1 MKEFKFFTNNE
12 PDYLEEIPIP
22 SFLDEEPTIS
32 QYDDYDEV
40 VLNMIRYET
49 NPIAMVHRFEMGGE
63 SKNIII
69 RDITHNNNNLP
80 LAETVTIEYELYH
93 IELNQ
98 PARSDTRHITMSLE
112 MYNEIRYET
121 L

>member
-1 MKEFKFFTNNE
+1 MRTFKFFTNNE
-12 PDYLEEIPIP
+12 PDYLEEVPTP

-40 VLNMIRYET
+40 VLNMIRYEA
-49 NPIAMVHRFEMGGE
+49 NPIAMVHRFEMNGG
-63 SKNIII
+63 SKAIII
-69 RDITHNNNNLP
+69 RDITLNGNNLP

-98 PARSDTRHITMSLE
+98 PNRMETRDITMSLE

>member
-1 MKEFKFFTNNE
+1 MASENKT
-12 PDYLEEIPIP
+12 
-22 SFLDEEPTIS
+22 
-32 QYDDYDEV
+32 
-40 VLNMIRYET
+40 
-49 NPIAMVHRFEMGGE
+49 
-63 SKNIII
+63 III
-69 RDITHNNNNLP
+69 RDITLNGNNLP

-98 PARSDTRHITMSLE
+98 PNRVETRDITMSLE

>member
-1 MKEFKFFTNNE
+1 MRTFKFFANNTN
-12 PDYLEEIPIP
+12 YLE
-22 SFLDEEPTIS
+22 EEPTIS
-32 QYDDYDEV
+32 QYDDYDMF
-40 VLNMIRYET
+40 VLDKIRYEV
-49 NPIAMVHRFEMGGE
+49 NPNVHRFEMGGGSE
-63 SKNIII
+63 NIVIRNII
-69 RDITHNNNNLP
+69 HNHNNLP

-98 PARSDTRHITMSLE
+98 PNRMETRTITMLVE

>member
-1 MKEFKFFTNNE
+1 MRTFKFFVNNTN
-12 PDYLEEIPIP
+12 YLE
-22 SFLDEEPTIS
+22 EEPTIS
-32 QYDDYDEV
+32 RYDDYDNI
-40 VLNMIRYET
+40 VLNMLRYET
-49 NPIAMVHRFEMGGE
+49 IPVDHVHRFEMNGG
-63 SKNIII
+63 SKAIVI
-69 RDITHNNNNLP
+69 RDITHNDNNFP

-98 PARSDTRHITMSLE
+98 PNRMDTRNITMSLE

>member
-1 MKEFKFFTNNE
+1 MRDFKFFANNTN
-12 PDYLEEIPIP
+12 YLEEVPAL
-22 SFLDEEPTIS
+22 SFLDEEETIS

-40 VLNMIRYET
+40 VLNMIRYEA
-49 NPIAMVHRFEMGGE
+49 NPIAMVHRFEMGGG
-63 SKNIII
+63 SKAIII
-69 RDITHNNNNLP
+69 RDIILNGNNLP

-98 PARSDTRHITMSLE
+98 PNRMDTRHITMSLE

>member
-1 MKEFKFFTNNE
+1 MKTFKFFTNNE
-12 PDYLEEIPIP
+12 PDYLEE
-22 SFLDEEPTIS
+22 EPTIS
-32 QYDDYDEV
+32 RYDDYDNV

-49 NPIAMVHRFEMGGE
+49 SPVGEQYRFEMNGG
-63 SKNIII
+63 SKAIVI
-69 RDITHNNNNLP
+69 RDITHNDNNLP
-80 LAETVTIEYELYH
+80 LAETVTIEYGLYH

-98 PARSDTRHITMSLE
+98 PNRVETHDITISLE

>member
-1 MKEFKFFTNNE
+1 MRDFKFFANNTN
-12 PDYLEEIPIP
+12 YLE
-22 SFLDEEPTIS
+22 EEPTIS

-40 VLNMIRYET
+40 VLNRIRYEA
-49 NPIAMVHRFEMGGE
+49 NPIAMVHRFEMGGG
-63 SKNIII
+63 SKAIII
-69 RDITHNNNNLP
+69 RDIVHTDNFP
-80 LAETVTIEYELYH
+80 LVETVTIEYELYH

-98 PARSDTRHITMSLE
+98 PNRMETRDITMSVE

>member
-1 MKEFKFFTNNE
+1 MRTFKFFANNTN
-12 PDYLEEIPIP
+12 YLE
-22 SFLDEEPTIS
+22 EEPTIS

-49 NPIAMVHRFEMGGE
+49 NPVGERYAMAGE
-63 SKNIII
+63 NKNIII
-69 RDITHNNNNLP
+69 SNITHNGNNLP

-93 IELNQ
+93 IYLNQ
-98 PARSDTRHITMSLE
+98 PNRMDTRHITMSLE

>member
-1 MKEFKFFTNNE
+1 MRDFKFFANNTN
-12 PDYLEEIPIP
+12 YLE
-22 SFLDEEPTIS
+22 EEPTIS

-49 NPIAMVHRFEMGGE
+49 SPVGEQYHFAMAGE
-63 SKNIII
+63 NKTIII
-69 RDITHNNNNLP
+69 SNITHNDNNLP

-93 IELNQ
+93 IQ
-98 PARSDTRHITMSLE
+98 PNRMDTRHITMSVE

-121 L
+121 I